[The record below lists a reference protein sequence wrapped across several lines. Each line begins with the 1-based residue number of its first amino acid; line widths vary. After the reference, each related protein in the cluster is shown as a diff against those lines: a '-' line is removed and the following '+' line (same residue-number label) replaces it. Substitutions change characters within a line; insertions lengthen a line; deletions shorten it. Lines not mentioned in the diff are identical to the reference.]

1 MNRYLITALSLAVA
15 TAAQAQQQRNPD
27 FRWDKA
33 IGTGREISLHNVAGH
48 VTVKASTSD
57 KVEILGYK
65 HGRGDLSRLH
75 TEVRE
80 TARGLVVC
88 VVDDDTDWS
97 CDERGMS
104 TRSNRRGR
112 DNWDRGSMDLEVLV
126 PASTNLRANS
136 VSGDVVVNGVQGEVH
151 ANTVSGEVV
160 LEHIRGPSV
169 YGHSVSGD
177 VSVQVDAL
185 TGRGDLSFRTVS
197 GDVRLDLPK
206 VLDADVSMST
216 VSGNMDS
223 DYPITLNGRMSHR
236 RIEAR
241 IGEGGRRLDISTV
254 SGNVRLRR
262 AN

>member
-1 MNRYLITALSLAVA
+1 MNRHFAATALSLALA
-15 TAAQAQQQRNPD
+15 TAAQAQRNPD
-27 FRWDKA
+27 FRWEKA
-33 IGTGREISLHNVAGH
+33 FGSGRDVSLHNVAGH
-48 VTVKASTSD
+48 VTVKTSTSG
-57 KVEILGYK
+57 KVEIVGYK
-65 HGRGDLSRLH
+65 HGRGDLSNIH
-75 TEVRE
+75 AEVRE
-80 TARGLVVC
+80 TSRGLVVC
-88 VVDDDTDWS
+88 VVDDDTDWT

-104 TRSNRRGR
+104 THSRGR
-112 DNWDRGSMDLEVLV
+112 RDSWDRGSMDLEVLV
-126 PASTNLRANS
+126 PASTTLRANS
-136 VSGDVVVNGVQGEVH
+136 VSGDVVVNGVQGDVH

-160 LEHIRGPSV
+160 LEHIRATSV

-177 VSVQVDAL
+177 VSVQVDAF
-185 TGRGDLSFRTVS
+185 TGRGDLSFRSVS

-206 VLDADVSMST
+206 VFDADVSMST

-223 DYPITLNGRMSHR
+223 DYPITLNGRMSQR